1 MVDWDRVS
9 VRGGEEEDVVK
20 EAVISARAPEGN
32 CRLTNRRLHV
42 AIYASR
48 TQKTSWSSPSTDMIL
63 PLFHLF
69 DSTIG

>member
-9 VRGGEEEDVVK
+9 ARGGEEEDVVK

-42 AIYASR
+42 AIMHRELKKPHGPRRAQ
-48 TQKTSWSSPSTDMIL
+48 T
-63 PLFHLF
+63 
-69 DSTIG
+69 